1 MLCLADLFKGVK
13 KRVEVQPK
21 RGPGRPRKRPRSLE
35 ETVAGELPELAEE
48 MQAVKKA
55 TKKEFETL
63 SDVVVE
69 NEAQLAPEDE
79 ALPDVLGQSVE
90 TQVALE
96 DEALLDEAW
105 PDEVEGEASS
115 ERQGLLVEV
124 KVEDDSGLSLATNA
138 ELQQSGQF
146 KKWGSLGKEYGSMGA
161 EYGRL
166 GGRPRKIKVEGQIVP
181 MQKALESCTNRK
193 ELSTKSKRDDSF
205 GIVARLEIAKLVR
218 KLLPVVEKQDGALD
232 DVFTYLSD
240 HTGRTK
246 AKIKWAWDNEQ
257 LWKDQQQLSRV
268 GAGTKGS
275 RAAQGVRDGSSM
287 TLKTTKGL
295 RLPGG
300 GSKAQLSELYPALK
314 IWFERQRANG
324 KWVDLEML
332 VLEFE
337 FLMRVSLAGLES
349 KEAKS
354 GLSLAESQK
363 VEILK
368 LKLPKMTKPSTR
380 DYWMN
385 RLRIEVGARMLKPQ
399 RLLTLTI
406 LEEEHRLYQTWR
418 DFDFR
423 LWNMCFGDLSWL
435 EQHVMDPQ
443 SFRENIKSTVLS
455 WSDQIPF
462 WVKIQST
469 KQLFA
474 SWEVSTFKRNPVENL
489 LGSAHQMS
497 QNIEGMSQTRGAEV
511 EGGDKYRITLE
522 VQQDLYNFLNPDL
535 GPVAKHG
542 RPLLIL
548 IGKHARLSNLD
559 DDGRFIRTEQFEF
572 CGTPVLRKAGT
583 SARGLLKSWVEL
595 RKTLAKDTLGESV
608 EHGCKV
614 ATLLVSLQR
623 CYIFLAQRPDHFLR
637 ISFAASVEA
646 QRCNVD
652 THKHTHRLT
661 QRHTETNSQT
671 HTDRLTQTD

>member
-55 TKKEFETL
+55 TKKEVETR

-69 NEAQLAPEDE
+69 NEAQLALEDE
-79 ALPDVLGQSVE
+79 ALPDVLEQPVE

-96 DEALLDEAW
+96 DEALLDEAR
-105 PDEVEGEASS
+105 PDEVEGEALS
-115 ERQGLLVEV
+115 EGQGLLFEV
-124 KVEDDSGLSLATNA
+124 KVEDDSGLSTASHA
-138 ELQQSGQF
+138 ELRQSGQF

-161 EYGRL
+161 QYGRL
-166 GGRPRKIKVEGQIVP
+166 GGRPRNIKVEGQIVP

-205 GIVARLEIAKLVR
+205 GIFARLEIAKLVR
-218 KLLPVVEKQDGALD
+218 KLLPVVEKQDGTLD
-232 DVFTYLSD
+232 DVFVYLSD
-240 HTGRTK
+240 HTGRAK

-268 GAGTKGS
+268 GAGTKGT

-287 TLKTTKGL
+287 TLRTTKGL
-295 RLPGG
+295 RAPGA
-300 GSKAQLSELYPALK
+300 GSKAQLGDLYPALK
-314 IWFERQRANG
+314 NWFERQRANG
-324 KWVDLEML
+324 RWVDLEML

-337 FLMRVSLAGLES
+337 FLMRVSLAGLQS

-399 RLLTLTI
+399 RLLTLTL

-443 SFRENIKSTVLS
+443 SFRDNIKSTVLS
-455 WSDQIPF
+455 FSDQIPF

-474 SWEVSTFKRNPVENL
+474 SWEVSTFGKRNLVEL
-489 LGSAHQMS
+489 VGRCSS
-497 QNIEGMSQTRGAEV
+497 
-511 EGGDKYRITLE
+511 D
-522 VQQDLYNFLNPDL
+522 
-535 GPVAKHG
+535 VAKG
-542 RPLLIL
+542 
-548 IGKHARLSNLD
+548 
-559 DDGRFIRTEQFEF
+559 
-572 CGTPVLRKAGT
+572 
-583 SARGLLKSWVEL
+583 
-595 RKTLAKDTLGESV
+595 
-608 EHGCKV
+608 
-614 ATLLVSLQR
+614 
-623 CYIFLAQRPDHFLR
+623 
-637 ISFAASVEA
+637 
-646 QRCNVD
+646 
-652 THKHTHRLT
+652 
-661 QRHTETNSQT
+661 
-671 HTDRLTQTD
+671 